1 MIFLYE
7 YSLRFAG
14 LYNWAEQRL
23 SLRCLVLTQRSL
35 FDQISNWVRLNL
47 ALIVRLMGSKRCY
60 SLDRSRL
67 LRLSYSELHLLLAIY
82 INHLLQ
88 LLLQSFIV
96 AGSFVQH
103 LLELRA
109 FARVR
114 KVVLLRVVG
123 LTPY

>member
-1 MIFLYE
+1 M
-7 YSLRFAG
+7 
-14 LYNWAEQRL
+14 
-23 SLRCLVLTQRSL
+23 
-35 FDQISNWVRLNL
+35 
-47 ALIVRLMGSKRCY
+47 
-60 SLDRSRL
+60 

-114 KVVLLRVVG
+114 KVILLRVVG